1 MRVFVAAV
9 RRAFLEEDSD
19 AMAHQATALSFIHL
33 DDAAAGDR
41 AGARAQSAEGRLTHS
56 VVRSSP

>member
-19 AMAHQATALSFIHL
+19 AVAHQATALSFIHL
-33 DDAAAGDR
+33 DDAAAGTVLALELSR
-41 AGARAQSAEGRLTHS
+41 RRGA
-56 VVRSSP
+56 